1 MRLDKYLVECGV
13 GSRSEIKQILLKKL
27 IKVNGKITTSSKEH
41 IDEVKDEIYF
51 MEKKLEYKEF
61 RYYIMNKP
69 SGYITATEDK
79 KEKTVME
86 ILPEWVIKKD
96 LSPVGRLDK
105 DTEGLLLFTNDGK
118 LSHELLS
125 PKKHVEKIYEVHLEK
140 EISKESIEKLEKG
153 VIILDGYL
161 TKPAKIEKISDLV
174 INLTISEGK
183 FHQVKE
189 MLKAVDNKVIY
200 LKRIKFGNLELND
213 LKIGEVIEI
222 NKENI
227 NIK

>member
-27 IKVNGKITTSSKEH
+27 IRVNGKITISSKEH
-41 IDEVKDEIYF
+41 VDELKDEVYF
-51 MEKKLEYKEF
+51 MEKKMEYKEF

-125 PKKHVEKIYEVHLEK
+125 PKKHVEKIYEVHLEN
-140 EISKESIEKLEKG
+140 EISNESIEKLENG
-153 VIILDGYL
+153 VVILDGYL
-161 TKPAKIEKISDLV
+161 TKPSKVEKISDLV

-222 NKENI
+222 DKENI

>member
-27 IKVNGKITTSSKEH
+27 IRVNGKITISSKEH
-41 IDEVKDEIYF
+41 VDEFKDEIYF
-51 MEKKLEYKEF
+51 MEKKMEYKEF
-61 RYYIMNKP
+61 RYYLMNKP

-86 ILPEWVIKKD
+86 ILPEWVVKKD

-125 PKKHVEKIYEVHLEK
+125 PKKHVEKIYEVHLEN
-140 EISKESIEKLEKG
+140 EISNESIEKLESG

-161 TKPAKIEKISDLV
+161 TKPAKVEKISDLV
-174 INLTISEGK
+174 INLVISEGK

-189 MLKAVDNKVIY
+189 MLKAVNNKVIY
-200 LKRIKFGNLELND
+200 LKRIKFGNLELNG